1 MHDFGHDVL
10 CFTCVEGE
18 RKCPICAKSFT
29 CGIDLRTRSHL
40 LLTTLSSWHWGMPLM
55 LLWTLLSLLKERE
68 EKKHSKGKK
77 NSSNKITLDSSK
89 KFNVDDKPK
98 LDFMNA
104 IVFEK
109 DLEACS
115 AEWCV
120 DEEYMQGHTRSIELW
135 SHQVEPCLGPTIS

>member
-1 MHDFGHDVL
+1 MPNMCKVIYMWHRPSDKKPLAFNNPLIMALGDAFDVAL
-10 CFTCVEGE
+10 
-18 RKCPICAKSFT
+18 
-29 CGIDLRTRSHL
+29 D
-40 LLTTLSSWHWGMPLM
+40 PLIP
-55 LLWTLLSLLKERE
+55 TKERE